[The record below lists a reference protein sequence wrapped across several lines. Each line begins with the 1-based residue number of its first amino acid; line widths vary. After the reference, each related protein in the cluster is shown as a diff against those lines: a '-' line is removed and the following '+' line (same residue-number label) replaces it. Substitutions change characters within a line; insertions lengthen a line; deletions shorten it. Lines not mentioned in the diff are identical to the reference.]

1 MITIP
6 TIAELYNAIKSDLE
20 TEFGA
25 TIPVVGKSF
34 LRIFAACQAAKLKL
48 YYLTI
53 GKLQKNI
60 FVDTAD
66 PEALGGT
73 LERFGRV
80 KLGRNPFPAQ
90 AAQYKVGV
98 TGSVGAVI
106 KASTTFKSDDNSLNP
121 GFLFILDSE
130 FTLSAV
136 NDFIVVRALTP
147 GTISKLNLLDTLTA
161 TAPIALVDSSCYVD
175 SEVVPPLAAEDIEAY
190 RQATIN
196 AERLEPKGGAATD
209 FRLWSQDAQGVKQV
223 YPYAKSG
230 VFGEINLYV
239 EANLVDSTDGRGTPS
254 SALLSTVKGVVEFD
268 PDTTLPTNERGRQPM
283 GIHQVNYLPI
293 GIKIIDIKVIGLLD
307 YTPTIGTLLTSAIT
321 DSVNSIRP
329 FIAAADVLDERNDI
343 LDKNKMIGVIVTQKP
358 GAVFTDVEIKI
369 DGIVNSSYQFDNGS
383 IPYVNSVTYA

>member
-66 PEALGGT
+66 PEVLGGT

-98 TGSVGAVI
+98 TGSIGAVI
-106 KASTTFKSDDNSLNP
+106 KASTTFKSDDDSLSP
-121 GFLFILDSE
+121 GYLFILDSQ
-130 FTLSAV
+130 FTLSATD
-136 NDFIVVRALTP
+136 DFIVIRALTP
-147 GTISKLNLLDTLTA
+147 GTISKLNLLDKLTA

-230 VFGEINLYV
+230 VFGEINLFV

-254 SALLSTVKGVVEFD
+254 SALLTNVKSVIEFD

-321 DSVNSIRP
+321 DSVNTIRP